1 MVMAEHWTKCGVRLA
16 QVPWQHRPTAWEGSP
31 AKSPV
36 EARCLS
42 GLSAL
47 SPSAPP
53 NPLRTLVN
61 GLRAQEADFWA
72 VRGFWLV
79 WRVRGQGGRLE
90 GGPEGGK
97 VCSSSPRQI
106 RWQFS
111 LCVLLSL
118 QSGDD
123 LRVTAPVDLAKD
135 SLPAP

>member
-1 MVMAEHWTKCGVRLA
+1 M
-16 QVPWQHRPTAWEGSP
+16 
-31 AKSPV
+31 
-36 EARCLS
+36 
-42 GLSAL
+42 
-47 SPSAPP
+47 
-53 NPLRTLVN
+53 
-61 GLRAQEADFWA
+61 
-72 VRGFWLV
+72 

-106 RWQFS
+106 S

-123 LRVTAPVDLAKD
+123 LRVTAPVDLTKD

>member
-1 MVMAEHWTKCGVRLA
+1 M
-16 QVPWQHRPTAWEGSP
+16 
-31 AKSPV
+31 
-36 EARCLS
+36 
-42 GLSAL
+42 
-47 SPSAPP
+47 
-53 NPLRTLVN
+53 
-61 GLRAQEADFWA
+61 
-72 VRGFWLV
+72 